1 MRKES
6 IRYIHLQPDG
16 DLPDISDLAP
26 FKVIVIAD
34 NSIDEM
40 WIWDASRWLVASGC
54 RYVMAWGNECD
65 SWAESV
71 EEATSEAFNYEAIP
85 EESQVIATAHE
96 DDPLDEVF
104 WFSKNK
110 AHHPVHEL
118 NNTVI
123 LHVSAHDKQAEIKQ
137 QYDEA

>member
-40 WIWDASRWLVASGC
+40 WIWDACRWLVASGC
-54 RYVMAWGNECD
+54 RYMMAWGNECD
-65 SWAESV
+65 SWAEAI
-71 EEATSEAFNYEAIP
+71 EEATSEAFNYEDIP
-85 EESQVIATAHE
+85 EESQVIATSHE

-110 AHHPVHEL
+110 AQHPLHEL
-118 NNTVI
+118 NHIVI
-123 LHVSAHDKQAEIKQ
+123 LHISEQHRQAKIEE
-137 QYDEA
+137 QYKDA

>member
-1 MRKES
+1 M
-6 IRYIHLQPDG
+6 
-16 DLPDISDLAP
+16 
-26 FKVIVIAD
+26 
-34 NSIDEM
+34 
-40 WIWDASRWLVASGC
+40 
-54 RYVMAWGNECD
+54 MAWGNECD

-71 EEATSEAFNYEAIP
+71 AEATSEAFNYEDIP
-85 EESQVIATAHE
+85 EESQVISTAHE

-110 AHHPVHEL
+110 AHHPAHEL

-123 LHVSAHDKQAEIKQ
+123 LHVSAQNKQAEIEG

>member
-6 IRYIHLQPDG
+6 VRYIHLQPNS

-40 WIWDASRWLVASGC
+40 WIWDASRWLVESGC
-54 RYVMAWGNECD
+54 RYMMAWGNECD

-71 EEATSEAFNYEAIP
+71 AEATSEAFNYEDIP
-85 EESQVIATAHE
+85 EESQVISTAHE

-110 AHHPVHEL
+110 AHHPAHKL

-123 LHVSAHDKQAEIKQ
+123 LHVSAQNKQAEIEG